1 MNKPILRVLIVDDSE
16 DDALL
21 LERALKHGEW
31 DISVSRVDGYESM
44 KQALSNQKWDVVV
57 SDFMIPSFGGMQALE
72 LFNTFH
78 LNIPFILTSGK
89 ISEEM
94 AVEALQEGAQDFVLK
109 QNTARLLPAIKRG
122 IERTQILGE
131 QRKAHEA
138 LIQSENL
145 FHTLAAVA
153 PIGIVRT
160 DSDCRFLYANETWQQ
175 MTGLAFS
182 LEMPGD
188 RFISILK
195 AEDQQRFGAGV
206 DALKM
211 QTITQFRDEFQL
223 TRPDNRILW
232 LLIQIAP
239 ILELGQVV
247 GYITTAT
254 DISQEKANEVRL
266 IRQKELYQALSLTNQ
281 AIVYSD
287 TPEVLFS
294 SICQIA
300 ITQGKFCFI
309 WIGSQDTQTQAMN
322 IHVSADS
329 NQNDIKDLKSLLH
342 EKGETL
348 LNQLKGE
355 QELIFNDVDS
365 ADADFTICKELA
377 QKHGSKSF
385 ANFSIGDNEHIKG
398 VMTFCSEHKNFFD
411 DEILG
416 LLREIRGDINFA
428 LKNFEQ
434 LQWRANAQASLDSNA
449 AKINELLIDTVTAIA
464 NTIEMRD
471 PYTAGHQK
479 RVALL
484 ACAIAQK
491 MGLDAERIEGL
502 NLAAQIHDVG
512 KINIPAEILNK
523 PTRLTDIEFMLIK
536 THPESG
542 YEILKDIEFPWP
554 VATIVRQH
562 HEKLDGSGYPLN
574 LKQDDILLESRI
586 LAVADIVEAMASHRP
601 YRPSLGLEVALA
613 EIIRLADANQLDKTT
628 VIACISVFKDDNY
641 QLLA

>member
-1 MNKPILRVLIVDDSE
+1 MNKLPLRVLVVDDSE
-16 DDALL
+16 DDTLL
-21 LERALKHGEW
+21 LERTLRQGEW
-31 DISVSRVDGYESM
+31 EISLSRVDGYDTM
-44 KQALSNQKWDVVV
+44 KQALNHQTWDVVV
-57 SDFMIPSFGGMQALE
+57 SDFMMPSFGGMQSLA
-72 LFNTFH
+72 LFNSFH

-94 AVEALQEGAQDFVLK
+94 AVEALREGAQDFVLK
-109 QNTARLLPAIKRG
+109 QNTARLLPTIKRG
-122 IERTQILGE
+122 IERARIIDE
-131 QRKAHEA
+131 QRQAQEA
-138 LIQSENL
+138 LAQSEAL
-145 FHTLAAVA
+145 FRTLAAVA
-153 PIGIVRT
+153 PIGILRT
-160 DSDCRFLYANETWQQ
+160 DAQGKLLYRNDTWRNMHGNLEQDTDSIFVLLNYVHREDKAKLESSLRAFLNNPT
-175 MTGLAFS
+175 TH
-182 LEMPGD
+182 MPEELRLQKADGT
-188 RFISILK
+188 IIWILLQVS
-195 AEDQQRFGAGV
+195 AIIEHDILIGFMGV
-206 DALKM
+206 
-211 QTITQFRDEFQL
+211 
-223 TRPDNRILW
+223 
-232 LLIQIAP
+232 
-239 ILELGQVV
+239 
-247 GYITTAT
+247 AT
-254 DISQEKANEVRL
+254 DINLEKQREMRL
-266 IRQKELYQALSLTNQ
+266 TRQKELYQALSSTNQ
-281 AIVYSD
+281 AIVYAKTSED
-287 TPEVLFS
+287 LFNR
-294 SICQIA
+294 ICKIA
-300 ITQGKFCFI
+300 VNLGKFRFA
-309 WIGSQDTQTQAMN
+309 WIGTSENNQIINRQASSGVTEAYLRDLDTLLAEKGTLLLQRLVVDTEL
-322 IHVSADS
+322 II
-329 NQNDIKDLKSLLH
+329 NDITEPKA
-342 EKGETL
+342 
-348 LNQLKGE
+348 
-355 QELIFNDVDS
+355 ELSISN
-365 ADADFTICKELA
+365 ELA
-377 QKHGSKSF
+377 KAHGILSF
-385 ANFSIGDNEHIKG
+385 ANFYIGNGDNIQG
-398 VMTFCSEHKNFFD
+398 IMTFCSEHQHFFD
-411 DEILG
+411 DDLIE
-416 LLREIRGDINFA
+416 LLREMRGDINFA
-428 LKNFEQ
+428 LKNFDQ
-434 LQWRANAQASLDSNA
+434 TIWRKQAQTTLDSNA
-449 AKINELLIDTVTAIA
+449 KHISALLIDTVTAIA

>member
-1 MNKPILRVLIVDDSE
+1 MNKLPLRVLVVDDSE
-16 DDALL
+16 DDTLL
-21 LERALKHGEW
+21 LERTLRQGEW
-31 DISVSRVDGYESM
+31 EISLSRVDGYDTM
-44 KQALSNQKWDVVV
+44 KQALNHQTWDVVV
-57 SDFMIPSFGGMQALE
+57 SDFMMPSFGGMQSLA
-72 LFNTFH
+72 LFNSFH

-94 AVEALQEGAQDFVLK
+94 AVEALREGAQDFVLK

-122 IERTQILGE
+122 IERARIIDE
-131 QRKAHEA
+131 QRQAQEA
-138 LIQSENL
+138 LAQSEAL
-145 FHTLAAVA
+145 FRTLAAVA
-153 PIGIVRT
+153 PIGILRT
-160 DSDCRFLYANETWQQ
+160 DAQGKLLYRNDTWRNMHGNLEQDTDSIFVLLNYVHREDKAKLESSLRAFLNNPT
-175 MTGLAFS
+175 TH
-182 LEMPGD
+182 MPEELRLQKADGT
-188 RFISILK
+188 IIWILLQVS
-195 AEDQQRFGAGV
+195 AIIEHDILIGFMGV
-206 DALKM
+206 
-211 QTITQFRDEFQL
+211 
-223 TRPDNRILW
+223 
-232 LLIQIAP
+232 
-239 ILELGQVV
+239 
-247 GYITTAT
+247 AT
-254 DISQEKANEVRL
+254 DINLEKQREMRL
-266 IRQKELYQALSLTNQ
+266 TRQKELYQALSSTNQ
-281 AIVYSD
+281 AIVYAKTSED
-287 TPEVLFS
+287 LFNR
-294 SICQIA
+294 ICQIA
-300 ITQGKFCFI
+300 VNLGKFRFA
-309 WIGSQDTQTQAMN
+309 WIGTSENNQIINRQASSGVTEAYLRDLDTLLAEKGTLLLQRLVVDTEL
-322 IHVSADS
+322 II
-329 NQNDIKDLKSLLH
+329 NDITEPKA
-342 EKGETL
+342 
-348 LNQLKGE
+348 
-355 QELIFNDVDS
+355 ELSISN
-365 ADADFTICKELA
+365 ELA
-377 QKHGSKSF
+377 KAHGILSF
-385 ANFSIGDNEHIKG
+385 ANFYIGNGDNIQG
-398 VMTFCSEHKNFFD
+398 VMTFCSEHQHFFD
-411 DEILG
+411 DDLIE
-416 LLREIRGDINFA
+416 LLREMRGDINFA
-428 LKNFEQ
+428 LKNFDQ
-434 LQWRANAQASLDSNA
+434 TIWRKQAQTTLDSNA
-449 AKINELLIDTVTAIA
+449 KHISALLIDTVTAIA